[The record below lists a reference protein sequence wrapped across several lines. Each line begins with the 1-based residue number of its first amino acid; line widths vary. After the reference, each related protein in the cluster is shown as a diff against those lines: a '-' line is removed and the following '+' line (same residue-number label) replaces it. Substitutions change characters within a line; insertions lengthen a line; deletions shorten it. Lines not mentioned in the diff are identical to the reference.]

1 MTENDLIKLYC
12 IIDDFYHMFIK
23 TENGKKNLG
32 FYYGKRG
39 PERRMSVPEVV
50 TLNLARILD
59 RTADL
64 KTFHKNASVNYIKF
78 FPNLTNYENSLKATN
93 KSTGFILAFVQFQ
106 LYLNRKNC
114 KENTFEYPL

>member
-1 MTENDLIKLYC
+1 MTENDLTRLYC

-59 RTADL
+59 RTSDL

-114 KENTFEYPL
+114 KENTF

>member
-1 MTENDLIKLYC
+1 MTENDLTRLYC
-12 IIDDFYHMFIK
+12 IVDDFYHMFIK
-23 TENGKKNLG
+23 TEYGKKNLEL
-32 FYYGKRG
+32 YYGKRG

-64 KTFHKNASVNYIKF
+64 KTFHKNASVNYISF
-78 FPNLTNYENSLKATN
+78 FPGMTNYENFMKATN
-93 KSTGFILAFVQFQ
+93 KATGFIIAFVQFQ